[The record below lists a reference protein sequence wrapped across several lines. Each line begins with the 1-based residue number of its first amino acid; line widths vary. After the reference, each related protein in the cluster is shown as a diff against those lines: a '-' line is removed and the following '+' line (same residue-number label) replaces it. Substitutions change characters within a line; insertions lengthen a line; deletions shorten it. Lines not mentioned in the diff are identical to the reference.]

1 MCRGSPEPN
10 GVAVLCMKLL
20 EQSGYKVLS
29 IPYTKY
35 NARDKLV
42 HRVQYLNHHL
52 KSLVI
57 GS

>member
-10 GVAVLCMKLL
+10 GVAVLCVKLL

-29 IPYTKY
+29 IPHTKY
-35 NARDKLV
+35 NPRDKLV

-52 KSLVI
+52 KSLVS